1 MIIKTIAFPR
11 AALIGNPSDG
21 YHGKTIA
28 FVFRNYQAEAEL
40 YETPE
45 LELWPSKRDHN
56 IFSCMD
62 ALSADVQQLRFRA
75 AVGQSVSDLAQRLRR
90 AAVFVGTAVDRHDLH
105 EKTTSLK

>member
-56 IFSCMD
+56 IFRAWMR
-62 ALSADVQQLRFRA
+62 SAPMC
-75 AVGQSVSDLAQRLRR
+75 SS
-90 AAVFVGTAVDRHDLH
+90 TAITA
-105 EKTTSLK
+105 ESAC